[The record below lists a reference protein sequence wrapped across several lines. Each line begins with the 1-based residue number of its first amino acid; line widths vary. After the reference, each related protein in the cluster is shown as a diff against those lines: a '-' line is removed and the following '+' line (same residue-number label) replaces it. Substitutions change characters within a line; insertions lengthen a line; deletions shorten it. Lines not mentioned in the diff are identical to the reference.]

1 MKKIVIASN
10 NLGKLNEIG
19 AILAP
24 LDIEI
29 VAQSTLGVSEAAE
42 PHFTFVEN
50 ALAKAFHASRATGL
64 PALADDSGICVDAL
78 GGAPG
83 VHSARF
89 ATENTAAEPAGA
101 PRTREVQDALNNQ
114 KLLDLLANQ
123 TNRKAHYYCVIVLTR
138 GPDDPRPLICEAEW
152 HGEIVAVP
160 RGSGGF
166 GYDPLFMVEGTRR
179 TGAEFTPEE
188 KNKISHRAQALA
200 QLLARL
206 RGEPGVQTLRMN
218 KRTGAVSDETAGLVP
233 RLPSQYPPGRSKT

>member
-1 MKKIVIASN
+1 MNKIVIASN

-19 AILAP
+19 AILSP

-29 VAQSTLGVSEAAE
+29 VAQSSLGVSEAEE

-50 ALAKAFHASRATGL
+50 ALAKAYHASRSTGL

-83 VHSARF
+83 VRSARF
-89 ATENTAAEPAGA
+89 ADEVPAGA
-101 PRTREVQDALNNQ
+101 PRTREAQDELNNQ
-114 KLLDLLANQ
+114 KLLDLLADE

-152 HGEIVAVP
+152 HGEIIKAP

-166 GYDPLFMVEGTRR
+166 GYDPLFLVEGTRK

-200 QLLARL
+200 QLVTRL
-206 RGEPGVQTLRMN
+206 CAEPGLGDTFTRSGGPAAARAQIL
-218 KRTGAVSDETAGLVP
+218 AP
-233 RLPSQYPPGRSKT
+233 RRKPSEFPPGRSKA